1 MYKKCCIKKY
11 RQYLDK
17 HNLNMLLS
25 GKQKRKDRDTLD
37 YCGR

>member
-1 MYKKCCIKKY
+1 
-11 RQYLDK
+11 
-17 HNLNMLLS
+17 MLLS